1 MKSNITNLARGGV
14 MSKGILFVLSG
25 PSGVGKGTVLDRVFD
40 QYQDVEYSVSMTTRE
55 PRPGEVDGEDYF
67 FVSTSEFKKYKDND
81 GFIESACV
89 HGNFYGTPKKF
100 VKEALKEGRDIIL
113 EIDINGARQVRKNF
127 EDAVYIFLTP
137 PSFDELKNR
146 LIKRDSE
153 SKADLEI
160 RLRNARSEMS
170 DADDYDYKVVNDKVD
185 SAAERIIEIIEK
197 EKRRRKDKND
207 S

>member
-1 MKSNITNLARGGV
+1 

-55 PRPGEVDGEDYF
+55 PRPGEVEGEDYF
-67 FVSTSEFKKYKDND
+67 FVSTSQFKKCKDND

-100 VKEALKEGRDIIL
+100 VQEALKEGRDIIL

>member
-1 MKSNITNLARGGV
+1 MKSNITNIARGGV

-25 PSGVGKGTVLDRVFD
+25 PSGVGKGTVLDRVFE

>member
-1 MKSNITNLARGGV
+1 

>member
-1 MKSNITNLARGGV
+1 

-55 PRPGEVDGEDYF
+55 PRPGEVEGEDYF
-67 FVSTSEFKKYKDND
+67 FVSTSEFKKCKDND

-89 HGNFYGTPKKF
+89 HGNFYGTPKNF
-100 VKEALKEGRDIIL
+100 VQEALKEGRDIIL

>member
-1 MKSNITNLARGGV
+1 MARGVV

-40 QYQDVEYSVSMTTRE
+40 KYQDVEYSVSMTTRE
-55 PRPGEVDGEDYF
+55 PRPGEVDGEDYY
-67 FVSTSEFKKYKDND
+67 FVSTGEFKKYKDND

-100 VKEALKEGRDIIL
+100 VQKALKEGRDIIL

-137 PSFDELKNR
+137 PSFAELKNR
-146 LIKRDSE
+146 LEKRDSE
-153 SKADLEI
+153 SKADREI
-160 RLRNARSEMS
+160 RLRNARSEMTES
-170 DADDYDYKVVNDKVD
+170 DGYDYKVVNDKVD

-197 EKRRRKDKND
+197 EKKGRKDKND
-207 S
+207 SKTIT

>member
-1 MKSNITNLARGGV
+1 MARGVV

-40 QYQDVEYSVSMTTRE
+40 KYQDVEYSVSMTTRE
-55 PRPGEVDGEDYF
+55 PRPGEVDGEDYY
-67 FVSTSEFKKYKDND
+67 FVSTSEFKKHKDND

-100 VKEALKEGRDIIL
+100 VQEALDEGRDIIL

-146 LIKRDSE
+146 LEKRDSE
-153 SKADLEI
+153 SKADMEI
-160 RLRNARSEMS
+160 RLRNARSEMTE
-170 DADDYDYKVVNDKVD
+170 AEGYDYRVVNDKVD

-197 EKRRRKDKND
+197 EKKGREDNND
-207 S
+207 I

>member
-1 MKSNITNLARGGV
+1 MKSNITNIARGGV

-67 FVSTSEFKKYKDND
+67 FVSTSEFKKCKDND